1 MNYKIK
7 IVYDYPKE
15 DYPKED
21 ELNQIRQREF
31 LFRGKLILPRDRFSQ
46 NEIKKIMN
54 QFDYIKK
61 ANIVERTII
70 EKPMIFEPLCNQEL
84 TLEKQKKLLI
94 FEALCNRELTLEKKI
109 LICERELTLEK
120 KLLIFEA
127 LCDRELTL
135 EELQE
140 FITKLKRCG
149 FSSNSNLQFINIKCK
164 PNIYI
169 HKISFESGMPI
180 PDKFCGVRKKL
191 ESTYSSYVIYEDYKT
206 KGETKI
212 ETKVKT
218 KGETKIE
225 TKVKTKGETKG
236 ETKIETKVK
245 TKGETKG
252 ETKIENKRD
261 VKKEVKPKLQKCI
274 SCGGKG
280 VGLVNESGFCDH
292 CTQTKN
298 KLKLYSCS
306 ICNKK
311 FSTNIAQDMH
321 LKMKHLE
328 CECCGSF
335 GIEKEGGLCK
345 YCIDDAIV
353 YK

>member
-7 IVYDYPKE
+7 IVY

-31 LFRGKLILPRDRFSQ
+31 LFRGKLILPGDRFSQ

-84 TLEKQKKLLI
+84 TLEKEKKLLI
-94 FEALCNRELTLEKKI
+94 FEALCNRELTLE
-109 LICERELTLEK
+109 
-120 KLLIFEA
+120 
-127 LCDRELTL
+127 
-135 EELQE
+135 ELQE
-140 FITKLKRCG
+140 FVTKLKRCG
-149 FSSNSNLQFINIKCK
+149 FSSNSIVSFINIKCK

-169 HKISFESGMPI
+169 HQISFESGMPI
-180 PDKFCGVRKKL
+180 HYKFCGVRKKL
-191 ESTYSSYVIYEDYKT
+191 KSTYSSYVLYEDFKT
-206 KGETKI
+206 KGETK
-212 ETKVKT
+212 V
-218 KGETKIE
+218 
-225 TKVKTKGETKG
+225 ETKG
-236 ETKIETKVK
+236 ETKVK
-245 TKGETKG
+245 
-252 ETKIENKRD
+252 NKRD

-280 VGLVNESGFCDH
+280 IGLVNESGFCDH
-292 CTQTKN
+292 CTRTKN

-328 CECCGSF
+328 CESCGSF